1 VPRKTDYRL
10 PATDTRRRLSAML
23 RALRVVS
30 ALVRAPGNYQERAVA
45 FGLGLGKFDPSVVPL
60 GDLGM
65 YPEMRTT
72 EE

>member
-1 VPRKTDYRL
+1 
-10 PATDTRRRLSAML
+10 ML